1 MRSVI
6 AILLLFL
13 VLANSTFANLID
25 KSFRL
30 QKDTNAMAV
39 KIFDNATGG
48 CWTNLLESKKY
59 AEDKLQILGVNL
71 VDDPEFVPLATKK
84 TYRFKI
90 SVLARRSGGWC
101 EGSVIISIDTASFI
115 NGKLHLS
122 KIYEDNIITAQPKN
136 INNDVLQF
144 ISLVFKELK

>member
-13 VLANSTFANLID
+13 VLANSTFANFID
-25 KSFRL
+25 KRFRF

-39 KIFDNATGG
+39 KILDDATGG

-59 AEDKLQILGVNL
+59 AEDKLQLLGVNL
-71 VDDPEFVPLATKK
+71 VDDQDFVPLAIKK

-90 SVLARRSGGWC
+90 FVHARRSGGWC
-101 EGSVIISIDTASFI
+101 EGNVFISIETVSVI

-122 KIYEDNIITAQPKN
+122 KIYENSAITAQPKN

-144 ISLVFKELK
+144 ISIALRELK